1 LGFRVAATNLPQHH
15 IPIPIVDHNQPER
28 PLEPV
33 VIETEEVATVQ
44 TEIAPATDA
53 PALPITAATDDV
65 AVPESY
71 VVDLRSGLGVEPT
84 AEAVETVE
92 AVPATVVVAA
102 KEEEVAVPAQQVVQV
117 ANTNAIPYAH
127 YLVPGYTANYAPAYQ
142 PYAANYGYYY
152 NPSYV
157 TASGAPT
164 HTQYHA
170 QDELG
175 QYNYGYATADSA
187 KSEVKTADGI
197 VQGTYSYVDANGI
210 LQTTNY
216 VSDAWGFRVAATNL
230 PVAVTAVEEKA

>member
-1 LGFRVAATNLPQHH
+1 MGFRVAATNLPVHQQ
-15 IPIPIVDHNQPER
+15 PIPIIDHNQPKPE
-28 PLEPV
+28 LQPV
-33 VIETEEVATVQ
+33 VEEIEEV
-44 TEIAPATDA
+44 APATDA
-53 PALPITAATDDV
+53 PALPVTAAEV
-65 AVPESY
+65 EIAVPETY
-71 VVDLRSGLGVEPT
+71 DFDLRTGLGLDQEV
-84 AEAVETVE
+84 V
-92 AVPATVVVAA
+92 AVPATVEVAA
-102 KEEEVAVPAQQVVQV
+102 KEEQVVVPAQQIVQV

-157 TASGAPT
+157 SASGAPT
-164 HTQYHA
+164 HSQYHS

-230 PVAVTAVEEKA
+230 PVSVTAPEVTA